1 MLGQVLTRSSK
12 IPFDIVNRLMTKREI
27 SSMIDQ
33 VYRHCG
39 QKETVIFCDRIMAL
53 GFHNAFK
60 AGISFG
66 KDDMV
71 VPHSKWKMVEETR
84 SLAKEY
90 EQIGRASCRERV

>member
-1 MLGQVLTRSSK
+1 
-12 IPFDIVNRLMTKREI
+12 
-27 SSMIDQ
+27 MIDQ

-53 GFHNAFK
+53 GFYNAFK

-71 VPHSKWKMVEETR
+71 VPHVEVEDRRGPPVRWRRNSSSSTMT
-84 SLAKEY
+84 A
-90 EQIGRASCRERV
+90 

>member
-1 MLGQVLTRSSK
+1 
-12 IPFDIVNRLMTKREI
+12 
-27 SSMIDQ
+27 MIDA

-53 GFHNAFK
+53 GFNHACT

-71 VPHSKWKMVEETR
+71 IPDTKTKLVDETR
-84 SLAKEY
+84 SSRRSTSSSTMTA
-90 EQIGRASCRERV
+90 

>member
-1 MLGQVLTRSSK
+1 MLGNVLPKSPK
-12 IPFDIVNRLMTKREI
+12 IPFDVINKLMTKKEI
-27 SSMIDQ
+27 SGVIDQ

-53 GFHNAFK
+53 GFYNAFK

-71 VPHSKWKMVEETR
+71 VPHGSGR
-84 SLAKEY
+84 SSRTPATLA
-90 EQIGRASCRERV
+90 RNSSSSTMTA